1 VRLPEFSNTQ
11 VLVVG
16 DVMLDL
22 YWQGSASRIS
32 PEAPVPVVH
41 IESEEARL
49 GGAANVA
56 LNTAV
61 LGSRTYLL
69 GLVGDD
75 SNANLLEAL
84 LKSNYVEHHLQ
95 RVDGGKTTT
104 KLRVVS
110 QNQQLIRLDFEDES
124 IASHETISKGCFDQR
139 LANADI
145 VILSDYAKGALKN
158 SSELISAA
166 KILGKPI
173 IIDPKGKDFMRY
185 KNATLLTPNQAEFE
199 QVVGSCNG
207 NSDLEERGI
216 KLIEEL
222 RLEAIL
228 ITRGAK
234 GMCLLDS
241 GSSPLHLPARAQEV
255 FDVTGAGDTVI
266 STLGVAMAAGLSL
279 ADAVKLANTAAGI
292 VVSRLGTGSVS
303 YDELRRS
310 VQQLLGNRPKGVI
323 SQDALR
329 EEIKIAKENGERIV
343 MTNGCF
349 DLLHLGHVS
358 YLEKA
363 KALGDKLIVA
373 VNDDNSIRRLKGDD
387 RPINSLDTRMSVLA
401 ALGCVDWVVPF
412 SEDTPQDLICNL
424 APDILV
430 KGGDYT
436 IKQVAGSDCVEAAGG
451 MVMIMD
457 LVENQS
463 TTQVIN
469 KIRNRSER

>member
-1 VRLPEFSNTQ
+1 
-11 VLVVG
+11 
-16 DVMLDL
+16 
-22 YWQGSASRIS
+22 
-32 PEAPVPVVH
+32 
-41 IESEEARL
+41 
-49 GGAANVA
+49 
-56 LNTAV
+56 
-61 LGSRTYLL
+61 
-69 GLVGDD
+69 
-75 SNANLLEAL
+75 
-84 LKSNYVEHHLQ
+84 
-95 RVDGGKTTT
+95 
-104 KLRVVS
+104 
-110 QNQQLIRLDFEDES
+110 
-124 IASHETISKGCFDQR
+124 
-139 LANADI
+139 
-145 VILSDYAKGALKN
+145 
-158 SSELISAA
+158 
-166 KILGKPI
+166 
-173 IIDPKGKDFMRY
+173 
-185 KNATLLTPNQAEFE
+185 
-199 QVVGSCNG
+199 
-207 NSDLEERGI
+207 
-216 KLIEEL
+216 
-222 RLEAIL
+222 
-228 ITRGAK
+228 
-234 GMCLLDS
+234 
-241 GSSPLHLPARAQEV
+241 
-255 FDVTGAGDTVI
+255 
-266 STLGVAMAAGLSL
+266 MAAGLSL